1 MGSAQELRP
10 HLGEVG
16 KRYLAPAIYAL
27 SASLVIL
34 GSVKCDLGIVGVHGL
49 FAEGAF
55 AQVEDPAEKAFILSF
70 IDPVELIEEV
80 DATDSNLGRVSGGEP
95 TDRGDWSM
103 EDPSSGLN
111 GRGREEEGDLT
122 DPPPKVKT
130 VWG

>member
-1 MGSAQELRP
+1 METFEVMGSAQELRP

-55 AQVEDPAEKAFILSF
+55 ARSRGSCKSL
-70 IDPVELIEEV
+70 
-80 DATDSNLGRVSGGEP
+80 RV
-95 TDRGDWSM
+95 
-103 EDPSSGLN
+103 
-111 GRGREEEGDLT
+111 
-122 DPPPKVKT
+122 
-130 VWG
+130 